1 MVRFKQ
7 YYQLDNQLPDSLRQE
22 PRQSQEE
29 QDETIVEIDALDSDT
44 RFKQELEAYLKFVF
58 E

>member
-1 MVRFKQ
+1 MIRFKQ
-7 YYQLDNQLPDSLRQE
+7 YYQLDNKLPDSLRQE
-22 PRQSQEE
+22 SRQSQEE
-29 QDETIVEIDALDSDT
+29 QDETIIEIDALDSDT